1 MRFACEP
8 EERRVLVGGDPQPE
22 RHLLAVL
29 FGRDACVV
37 EAVEPLLRI
46 AVLETEGEPLRLG
59 VAREVEGRQR
69 IAFVAERIAPPFAC
83 GQAVQPHP
91 AHDARRDGGRVVGCR
106 VVAVAHAE
114 DQRRRCVR
122 VSARFAERR
131 GEQFVERHLLALL
144 GRFGGRGVAPTS
156 EARVVGGV
164 EPCHGAVRV
173 AVPPRPP
180 VVDVER
186 TVGAGDR
193 RVAQDAVAPLPG
205 GRRVVEFARR
215 LDVDPFELFVGV
227 EPQVEEMRQRP
238 QQFRLPD
245 LVPRHVVEGER
256 RAVSGCRR
264 EAGAQPAPAAD
275 REVHP
280 LLGAVE
286 TDLPEVFRRGRRHAL
301 GRGAHGDLHL
311 GPARFADIPV
321 VERPV
326 LRVGDVDAGDVAVET
341 CVDEC
346 RPLRRGEERRTGR
359 EVRQRRLR
367 TVRRAAKR
375 PSVALRVVEDDDPV
389 LEGGAQRLPPVFEAV
404 RQLEPHVR
412 VFAQPHRVEARQARP
427 RTDAVVGR
435 VAEFVFE
442 PHAHLRQRPE
452 AEFALLDAQAA
463 SGAVCVGE
471 RDPRLVD
478 LLRREGV
485 DEVAHGVV
493 RHEGVGLHPSQ
504 RIGRRRAVGLAPCQ
518 KPHLLLPDAGVVRG
532 VGAAHVERAEPRALH
547 EGAFDGVPRFGE
559 ECLHQCADRQEGV
572 VVVGREQPLG
582 RSEPRVA
589 VLDFV
594 AVAVYRQE
602 FYGRVV
608 APPRGDLGRQ

>member
-1 MRFACEP
+1 MRGVTAVASSVVASSRSPTQRISADGAFAYLP
-8 EERRVLVGGDPQPE
+8 ASQSVGANSSLSDTSSPC
-22 RHLLAVL
+22 LAAL
-29 FGRDACVV
+29 
-37 EAVEPLLRI
+37 EAVAWL
-46 AVLETEGEPLRLG
+46 
-59 VAREVEGRQR
+59 QR
-69 IAFVAERIAPPFAC
+69 PK
-83 GQAVQPHP
+83 
-91 AHDARRDGGRVVGCR
+91 
-106 VVAVAHAE
+106 
-114 DQRRRCVR
+114 R
-122 VSARFAERR
+122 VS
-131 GEQFVERHLLALL
+131 LAASN
-144 GRFGGRGVAPTS
+144 RATAPS
-156 EARVVGGV
+156 ASRY
-164 EPCHGAVRV
+164 PH
-173 AVPPRPP
+173 RPP

-193 RVAQDAVAPLPG
+193 RVAQDAAAPLPD

-341 CVDEC
+341 CVDER

-367 TVRRAAKR
+367 AVRRAAQR

-389 LEGGAQRLPPVFEAV
+389 LEGGAQRLPLVFEAV

-435 VAEFVFE
+435 VTEFVFE

-471 RDPRLVD
+471 RGPRLVD

-608 APPRGDLGRQ
+608 APPRGDLGRQQPSFVGYLQLPEPPLRRLLGPCVRPPRSSTR